1 MTFYTFVLILTI
13 MSFFSVWFGMRAMV
27 INTLYKK
34 GVINSVDYHRH
45 LDNLYRLI
53 VGITGGT
60 TCAVVVL
67 DVHYNLVDMFFAA
80 MTTAFL

>member
-1 MTFYTFVLILTI
+1 MSFYTFVLILTI
-13 MSFFSVWFGMRAMV
+13 TSFFSVWFGLRAV
-27 INTLYKK
+27 TIKTLYNK
-34 GVINSVDYHRH
+34 GVVNSVDYHRH
-45 LDNLYRLI
+45 MDTLYRLL

-67 DVHYNLVDMFFAA
+67 DIKYGLTDMFFAA